1 MKKTCLLFFA
11 SFIIVTITRAQVGIG
26 INPPDPSAMLH
37 VQDTAKGLLIPRMT
51 AAQRAAIQNPA
62 EGLLVY
68 QVSPDKS
75 FWYFTDGQWKNL
87 TANNNGGKHTLYLAD
102 GITNAQ
108 ALAKIATDVGP
119 NTQEVRIIRCTNL
132 TSVDLS
138 MITNLTEIYM
148 SNNSVLQSV
157 NFDNLQSVD
166 AGVWIDQCPAL
177 TSLPLSH
184 LQSIGVSIDGAY
196 GLHITNTGL
205 LAMNMNL
212 VTRLEGSL
220 TIRFNPALTTISFPL
235 VTQFLATPSTGLPF
249 VIQENGQLSS
259 VLFPSLTK
267 SKTILIDNNYNLAT
281 VNFSALISAD
291 GFSIDYAKLM
301 TALSL
306 PVLTKSG
313 YMSIVS
319 NDLLNTVSM
328 PVLDSLN
335 NGFTLT
341 SNNVLP
347 SISLP
352 SLKSVYNLS
361 ITDNPLLTSF
371 SAPLLNRQ
379 TYGFTVQNNNALT
392 ALSFPSLL
400 SAVNVSIQTN
410 PALIS
415 FSAPLMTN
423 LSSNTS
429 FTPVI
434 ISDNANLTSINIDAL
449 TTLSG
454 YGFNAQGNKLAS
466 AQVNYLL
473 HKFATITPA
482 LSSKTFSLY
491 QTPSA
496 PPTGQGIT
504 DKATLISHSNTVD
517 TN

>member
-1 MKKTCLLFFA
+1 MKKLTVLFLLLL
-11 SFIIVTITRAQVGIG
+11 TLNKTGAQVGIG

-37 VQDTAKGLLIPRMT
+37 VQDTAKGLLVPRMT
-51 AAQRAAIQNPA
+51 AAQRSAIQNPA

-68 QVSPDKS
+68 QISPDKS

-108 ALAKIATDVGP
+108 AIAKIATDVGP

-148 SNNSVLQSV
+148 SNNNVLQSV

-166 AGVWIDQCPAL
+166 AGIWIDQCPAL

-184 LQSIGVSIDGAY
+184 LQSIGVSIDATY
-196 GLHITNTGL
+196 GLHITYTGL
-205 LAMNMNL
+205 PAINMNQ
-212 VTRLEGSL
+212 VTRMEGSL
-220 TIRFNPALTTISFPL
+220 TIEFNPALTTISFPL
-235 VTQFLATPSTGLPF
+235 ITLFQATPSLGLPF
-249 VIQENGQLSS
+249 VIEGNGVLSNVS
-259 VLFPSLTK
+259 FPSLTR
-267 SKTILIDNNYNLAT
+267 SAIILIESNYNFAS

-301 TALSL
+301 TSLSL

-313 YMSIVS
+313 YMSIGS

-335 NGFTLT
+335 NGFSLT

-352 SLKSVYNLS
+352 SLKSVYSLT
-361 ITDNPLLTSF
+361 ITGNPLLTSF
-371 SAPLLNRQ
+371 SVPLLNRQ
-379 TYGFTVQNNNALT
+379 TYALTIQNNNALT

-400 SAVNVSIQTN
+400 SAVDVSIKTN
-410 PALIS
+410 PALTS
-415 FSAPLMTN
+415 FSAPLMTSI
-423 LSSNTS
+423 SSDIS
-429 FTPVI
+429 FTPII
-434 ISDNANLTSINIDAL
+434 ISNNANLASINIDAV
-449 TTLSG
+449 TTLYG
-454 YGFNAQGNKLAS
+454 YGFNAEGNKLAS
-466 AQVNYLL
+466 AQINYLL
-473 HKFATITPA
+473 HKFATITP
-482 LSSKTFSLY
+482 
-491 QTPSA
+491 
-496 PPTGQGIT
+496 
-504 DKATLISHSNTVD
+504 
-517 TN
+517 